1 MDVVKVRNVSKK
13 FRIYHEKNLNLKYA
27 VLNFLTGKK
36 SSYYDEFWA
45 LKNINLN
52 IKKGEAI
59 GIIGENGSGKST
71 LLKLMAKILYPDEGD
86 IFTQGKIASLIEI
99 GAGFH
104 AELSGR
110 ENVYINGSILGFT
123 KREVDANLEKI
134 IDFSG
139 LDKFIDNPI
148 KTYSSGMFVRLGF
161 SIAIHVDPDI
171 LLVDEILAVGDEKFQ
186 KKCLQKIDG
195 FKKQEKTIVI
205 VSHDLQTI
213 EQICDR
219 VYLLD
224 DGLLVSEGNSVDVIS
239 EYHRILYTKEEKGLR
254 AEQIEAV
261 EKETAPS
268 EEPSPR
274 PESLP
279 RKEVKAEKEAQA
291 QEKTTP
297 SPPTHRWGS
306 KEAEITKIEF
316 FDDQNK
322 KTGIFK
328 TGNLMK
334 VRIHYNAHQKIEK
347 PVFGIAFYREEGIH
361 ITGPNTKTSNY
372 AIDSIEGEGFIEY
385 IIHSIPFLP
394 GTYFFTAAIYDFPCL
409 HAYDHWERC
418 FRFSVIESDKIKER
432 YGVVH
437 IPSEWRHHGRG

>member
-13 FRIYHEKNLNLKYA
+13 FRVYHEKNLNLKYA
-27 VLNFLTGKK
+27 VLNFLSGKK

-45 LKNINLN
+45 LKNINLE
-52 IKKGEAI
+52 IRKGETI

-86 IFTQGKIASLIEI
+86 IFTQGKFASLIEI

-104 AELSGR
+104 AELSGK
-110 ENVYINGSILGFT
+110 ENIYINGSILGFT

-139 LDKFIDNPI
+139 LHKFIDNPI
-148 KTYSSGMFVRLGF
+148 KTYSSGMYVRLGF
-161 SIAIHVDPDI
+161 SIAIHVNPDI

-186 KKCLQKIDG
+186 KKCLQKING
-195 FKKQEKTIVI
+195 FKKQGKTIVI

-213 EQICDR
+213 EKICDR
-219 VYLLD
+219 VCLLD
-224 DGLLVSEGNSVDVIS
+224 DGLLVSKGNPVDVIS
-239 EYHRILYTKEEKGLR
+239 EYHKILYTKEEKGLR
-254 AEQIEAV
+254 AEQMEAV
-261 EKETAPS
+261 QEEAKPK

-274 PESLP
+274 QEALP
-279 RKEVKAEKEAQA
+279 QEETPA
-291 QEKTTP
+291 QEEAP
-297 SPPTHRWGS
+297 PPPTNRWGS
-306 KEAEITKIEF
+306 KEAEIAKIEF
-316 FDDQNK
+316 LDAQNNN
-322 KTGIFK
+322 TDIFK
-328 TGNLMK
+328 TGESMK
-334 VRIHYNAHQKIEK
+334 VRIHYTAHQKIEK

-372 AIDSIEGEGFIEY
+372 AIDSIEGEGVIEY

-394 GTYFFTAAIYDFPCL
+394 ATYFFTASIYDFPCL

-418 FRFSVIESDKIKER
+418 FKFNVIESDKIKER

-437 IPSEWRHHGRG
+437 IPSEWRHHGHG

>member
-1 MDVVKVRNVSKK
+1 MDVIKVQNVSKK

-27 VLNFLTGKK
+27 VLNFLTGKR

-45 LKNINLN
+45 LKNINLD
-52 IKKGEAI
+52 IKKGETI

-71 LLKLMAKILYPDEGD
+71 LLKLIAKILYPDEGD

-110 ENVYINGSILGFT
+110 ENIYINGSILGFT
-123 KREVDANLEKI
+123 KREIDANLEKI

-139 LDKFIDNPI
+139 LQKFIDNPI
-148 KTYSSGMFVRLGF
+148 KTYSSGMYVRLGF

-186 KKCLQKIDG
+186 KKCLQKIAA

-213 EQICDR
+213 EEICDR

-224 DGLLVSEGNSVDVIS
+224 DGLLVSEGNPVDVIS
-239 EYHRILYTKEEKGLR
+239 EYHKILYTKEERGLR
-254 AEQIEAV
+254 AEQMEAAEE
-261 EKETAPS
+261 EKMPS
-268 EEPSPR
+268 EEPP
-274 PESLP
+274 PQQEALP
-279 RKEVKAEKEAQA
+279 REEAHA
-291 QEKTTP
+291 QPEMPP

-306 KEAEITKIEF
+306 KETEITNIEF
-316 FDDQNK
+316 FDEENK
-322 KTGIFK
+322 KTDVFK

-334 VRIHYNAHQKIEK
+334 VRIHYMAHERIEM

-372 AIDSIEGEGFIEY
+372 SIDSIEGQGFIEY

-437 IPSEWRHHGRG
+437 IPSEWRHHGRR

>member
-1 MDVVKVRNVSKK
+1 MDVVKVQNVSKK

-27 VLNFLTGKK
+27 LLNFLTGKK

-45 LKNINLN
+45 LKNISLN
-52 IKKGEAI
+52 IKKGETI

-71 LLKLMAKILYPDEGD
+71 LLKLMARILYPDEGD

-110 ENVYINGSILGFT
+110 ENIYINGSILGFT

-148 KTYSSGMFVRLGF
+148 KTYSSGMYVRLGF
-161 SIAIHVDPDI
+161 SIAIHVNPDI

-195 FKKQEKTIVI
+195 FKKRGKTIVI

-213 EQICDR
+213 EEICDR
-219 VYLLD
+219 VCLLD
-224 DGLLVSEGNSVDVIS
+224 DGLLVSEGNPVDVIS
-239 EYHRILYTKEEKGLR
+239 EYHKILYTKEEKGLR
-254 AEQIEAV
+254 AKQIEV
-261 EKETAPS
+261 VQEETIPKEEVSLQQEALS
-268 EEPSPR
+268 QEEEP
-274 PESLP
+274 
-279 RKEVKAEKEAQA
+279 A
-291 QEKTTP
+291 QEK
-297 SPPTHRWGS
+297 SPPSLQTNRWGS
-306 KEAEITKIEF
+306 KEAEISNIEF
-316 FDDQNK
+316 SDVQNK
-322 KTGIFK
+322 KTDIFK
-328 TGNLMK
+328 TGDSMK
-334 VRIHYNAHQKIEK
+334 VRIHYMAHQKIEK

-372 AIDSIEGEGFIEY
+372 AIDSIEGQGFIEY

-394 GTYFFTAAIYDFPCL
+394 GTYFFTASIYDFPCL

-418 FRFSVIESDKIKER
+418 FRFNVIESDKIKER

-437 IPSEWRHHGRG
+437 IPSEWRLHGRG